1 VRVTSEPT
9 TSTRVSVMSPSGT
22 PSRRSSSSVVSV
34 GYDADDQKLELEYV
48 NGGVYQYFGVPDF
61 VHRRLLTSNS
71 PGAFVNAVVKPNY
84 EFREV
89 R

>member
-1 VRVTSEPT
+1 
-9 TSTRVSVMSPSGT
+9 MD
-22 PSRRSSSSVVSV
+22 SSSVVSV